1 MNIDA
6 KNKVLNLHLPNY
18 SMKIYTKTGDD
29 GTTGVQGGKRIS
41 KSNLR
46 IKAYGMIDELNATI
60 GLVISKKFDDDIEN
74 LLKNIQNDLFV
85 AGSDLSNPDLKNM
98 KNRITNEMVT
108 NIEKTIDRLENEL
121 PPINNFIL
129 PGGHEVASL
138 IHISRTI
145 ARRAETVVISL
156 NEKEKIN
163 DECIKFLNRLS
174 DLLFVIARTINKKN
188 GSNDIIWKPQTH
200 FNPLF

>member
-6 KNKVLNLHLPNY
+6 KNKVLNLHLPNN

-46 IKAYGMIDELNATI
+46 IKAYGMIDELNANI
-60 GLVISKKFDDDIEN
+60 GLVLSKKFDDDIEN
-74 LLKNIQNDLFV
+74 LLRNIQNDLFV
-85 AGSDLSNPDLKNM
+85 VGSDLSNPDLTNM
-98 KNRITNEMVT
+98 KNRITTEMVT
-108 NIEKTIDRLENEL
+108 NVEKTIDRLENEL
-121 PPINNFIL
+121 PPITNFIL

-145 ARRAETVVISL
+145 ARRAETIVISL

-174 DLLFVIARTINKKN
+174 DLLFVVARIVNKKN
-188 GSNDIIWKPQTH
+188 GFNDIIWKP
-200 FNPLF
+200 

>member
-1 MNIDA
+1 
-6 KNKVLNLHLPNY
+6 
-18 SMKIYTKTGDD
+18 MKIYTKTGDD

-74 LLKNIQNDLFV
+74 LLRDIQNDLFV
-85 AGSDLSNPDLKNM
+85 AGSDLSNPDLTNM
-98 KNRITNEMVT
+98 KNRITKEMVT
-108 NIEKTIDRLENEL
+108 NVENSIDRLENEL
-121 PPINNFIL
+121 PPIINFIL
-129 PGGHEVASL
+129 PGGHEVSSL

-145 ARRAETVVISL
+145 ARRAETIVISL

-174 DLLFVIARTINKKN
+174 DLLFVIARTVNKKN
-188 GSNDIIWKPQTH
+188 GFNDIIWKP
-200 FNPLF
+200 

>member
-6 KNKVLNLHLPNY
+6 KNKVLNLHMPNN
-18 SMKIYTKTGDD
+18 SMKIYTKTGDG

-46 IKAYGMIDELNATI
+46 IKAYGMIDELNANI
-60 GLVISKKFDDDIEN
+60 GLVLSKKFDDDIEN
-74 LLKNIQNDLFV
+74 LLRNIQNDLFV
-85 AGSDLSNPDLKNM
+85 AGSDLSNPDLTNM
-98 KNRITNEMVT
+98 KNRITTEMVT
-108 NIEKTIDRLENEL
+108 NVEKTIDRLENEL
-121 PPINNFIL
+121 PPITNFIL

-145 ARRAETVVISL
+145 ARRAETIVISL

-174 DLLFVIARTINKKN
+174 DLLFVVARIVNKKN
-188 GSNDIIWKPQTH
+188 GFNDIIWKP
-200 FNPLF
+200 

>member
-6 KNKVLNLHLPNY
+6 KNKVLNLHMPNN

-46 IKAYGMIDELNATI
+46 IKAYGMVDELNANI
-60 GLVISKKFDDDIEN
+60 GLVLSKKFDDDIEN
-74 LLKNIQNDLFV
+74 LLRNIQNDLFV
-85 AGSDLSNPDLKNM
+85 VGSDLSNPDLTNM
-98 KNRITNEMVT
+98 KNRITTEMVT
-108 NIEKTIDRLENEL
+108 NVEKTIDRLENEL
-121 PPINNFIL
+121 PPITNFIL

-174 DLLFVIARTINKKN
+174 DLLFVIARTVNKKN
-188 GSNDIIWKPQTH
+188 GFNDIIWKP
-200 FNPLF
+200 

>member
-6 KNKVLNLHLPNY
+6 KNKVLNLHMPNN

-46 IKAYGMIDELNATI
+46 IKAYGMIDELNANI
-60 GLVISKKFDDDIEN
+60 GLVLSKKFDDDIEN
-74 LLKNIQNDLFV
+74 LLRNIQNDLFV
-85 AGSDLSNPDLKNM
+85 VGSDLSNPDLTNM
-98 KNRITNEMVT
+98 KNRITPEMVT
-108 NIEKTIDRLENEL
+108 NVEKTIDRLENEL
-121 PPINNFIL
+121 PPITNFIL

-145 ARRAETVVISL
+145 ARRAETIVISL

-174 DLLFVIARTINKKN
+174 DLLFVVARIVNKKN
-188 GSNDIIWKPQTH
+188 GFNDIIWKP
-200 FNPLF
+200 